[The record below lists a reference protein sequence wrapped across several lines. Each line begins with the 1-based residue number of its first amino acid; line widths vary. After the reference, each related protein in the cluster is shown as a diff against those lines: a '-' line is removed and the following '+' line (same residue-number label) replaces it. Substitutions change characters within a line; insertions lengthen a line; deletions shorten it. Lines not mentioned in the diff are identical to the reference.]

1 MTALLTMVRTNL
13 TTPKHSTI
21 TKKKKKTRFQQELKE
36 SGLFPARVVN
46 TGMLDLIITS
56 KWI

>member
-1 MTALLTMVRTNL
+1 MTALLTMVHTNL

-21 TKKKKKTRFQQELKE
+21 TKKKNTRFQQELKE
-36 SGLFPARVVN
+36 GGLFPARVVN